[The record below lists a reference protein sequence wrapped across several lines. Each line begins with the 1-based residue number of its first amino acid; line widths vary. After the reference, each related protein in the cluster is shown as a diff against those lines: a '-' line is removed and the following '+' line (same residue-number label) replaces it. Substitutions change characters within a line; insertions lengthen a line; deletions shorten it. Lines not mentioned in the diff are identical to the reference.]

1 MGGNLSQDRPPAA
14 HGSPA
19 PPWSP
24 ASWPPAQQPQ
34 ARPPHGYQPQAG
46 RPPAGPEGQS
56 LGLDPAVW
64 SVIRQ
69 SAGWLSRDEGTF
81 IQHLYR
87 NLGGALP
94 EPAGA
99 GAPDLGVFCERMARS
114 LLWVA
119 LADQPLGVVADVLR
133 RTGGQNWA
141 EGFPDAL
148 YGSFARAVVQTVH
161 YLCDWSTSAGS
172 AWISYFLWIKPHLL
186 AGAQQAATEY
196 ASARQETEQKA
207 AERLA
212 AAEREA
218 ERVAALSRDS
228 RGGRSQAVGDVNLES
243 VASLLEDEDDE
254 NLGYGQI
261 MIAMTR
267 NSRGKGGAPRDPRR

>member
-1 MGGNLSQDRPPAA
+1 MGGNRSQDRPLAA
-14 HGSPA
+14 HQSP
-19 PPWSP
+19 
-24 ASWPPAQQPQ
+24 
-34 ARPPHGYQPQAG
+34 GYQPPGYQSQAYQSPGYQSPGYQQPRPQAG
-46 RPPAGPEGQS
+46 SRAQP
-56 LGLDPAVW
+56 LGMDPAVW

-69 SAGWLSRDEGTF
+69 SAARLARDEDTF
-81 IQHLYR
+81 VQHLHD
-87 NLGGALP
+87 NVMSSIPDPAPELAPALR
-94 EPAGA
+94 
-99 GAPDLGVFCERMARS
+99 VFCERIVRS

-119 LADQPLGVVADVLR
+119 LSDQPLGVVADMLR
-133 RTGGQNWA
+133 QVGAQNWT

-161 YLCDWSTSAGS
+161 YLCDWSTAAGS
-172 AWISYFLWIKPHLL
+172 SWISYFMWIKPHLL
-186 AGAQQAATEY
+186 AGAEQAAAEH
-196 ASARQETEQKA
+196 AAAVEEAEQEA

-218 ERVAALSRDS
+218 ARVAALTRDS
-228 RGGRSQAVGDVNLES
+228 QGGRTRAVGDVNLES

-267 NSRGKGGAPRDPRR
+267 NSRGKGATPRDPGR